1 MKRFFLHSIQGRI
14 IALLLLFMTV
24 SLVASWFTIHYATQT
39 VLEDEKKGKLIAFAS
54 FLDIYLGDRTY
65 DDILAERGASDATR
79 EEKIAALNA
88 ELKGITDE
96 VAASSPGLGVGY
108 YSRELDA
115 ILTYGPSSEYQSTV
129 GTSIAENH
137 PGRVV
142 METGRAAVQ
151 EGTMV
156 RGDIMNAMVPVTRDG
171 ETIGYIWA
179 NELRTKIEQDFSRIT
194 SGMLTLII
202 IIYITV
208 VFAALF
214 FFRRTTRDIEG
225 IIRGVRELRGDLTK
239 RLSVAGGDLG
249 EVVESINTMAADILK
264 AQEEHKALLIAEAAN
279 QAQRDFLARMSHE
292 IRTPM
297 NGVIGMTLLA
307 KSAPTE
313 QQRMEYIDKIH
324 LSASLLLGIINDIL
338 DFSKI
343 EAGKMEIESAPFHTQ
358 NIIDTVRDIIQ
369 PKADEK
375 DLDLVLSIDASVPK
389 MMRGDGMRLSQI
401 LLNLLGNAIKFT
413 QEGSVTLTRWAAPA
427 EDGKLRL
434 DCSVRDTGIGMDET
448 QQENILKPFAQADS
462 STARRFGGTGLGLS
476 ISKALTEL
484 MGGRLTIA
492 SKPGEGSEFSFFLY
506 LEPYDDETAPGQV
519 MDDEAAV
526 QRYDGYELLIVEDNE
541 INRIIAETLFGAMGF
556 AVDTAEDGR
565 EGVDAFAA
573 KRYDLILMD
582 IRMPVMDGFEATQ
595 EIRRKEAQ
603 RAGAVAGQGDSPSVP
618 REGANAPPRTPIIAM
633 TANAMQEDR
642 ELSLKSGMDGHI
654 SKPINISEVQSVL
667 YDVLIRRRS

>member
-1 MKRFFLHSIQGRI
+1 MKRFFLHSTQGRI
-14 IALLLLFMTV
+14 IALLLLFMTA
-24 SLVASWFTIHYATQT
+24 SLAASWFTIHYATQT
-39 VLEDEKKGKLIAFAS
+39 VLKEEKKGKLTAFAN

-65 DDILAERGASDATR
+65 DDILAEQGALDATR
-79 EEKIAALNA
+79 EEKIAVLNA

-96 VAASSPGLGVGY
+96 MAASSPGLGVGY

-115 ILTYGPSSEYQSTV
+115 ILTYGPSSEYQNTV

-142 METGRAAVQ
+142 MATGRASVQ

-202 IIYITV
+202 IIYIVV
-208 VFAALF
+208 VFVAIL
-214 FFRRTTRDIEG
+214 FFRRTTRDIAE
-225 IIRGVRELRGDLTK
+225 IVKGVRELRGDLTK

-264 AQEEHKALLIAEAAN
+264 AQEEHKALLMAEAAN

-313 QQRMEYIDKIH
+313 AQRLDYIDKIQ

-343 EAGKMEIESAPFHTQ
+343 EAGKMEIESAPFHVD
-358 NIIDTVRDIIQ
+358 NIIDTVRDIVQ

-375 DLDLVLSIDASVPK
+375 DIELNISVDASVPK
-389 MMRGDGMRLSQI
+389 MVRGDGMRLSQI

-413 QEGSVTLTRWAAPA
+413 QEGSVTLTMRAAPTGG
-427 EDGKLRL
+427 GKIRL
-434 DCSVRDTGIGMDET
+434 DCSVRDTGIGMDEA
-448 QQENILKPFAQADS
+448 QMENILKPFAQADS
-462 STARRFGGTGLGLS
+462 STARKFGGTGLGLS

-484 MGGRLTIA
+484 MGGRLAIA
-492 SKPGEGSEFSFFLY
+492 SKPGEGSDFSFFLY
-506 LEPYDDETAPGQV
+506 LEPYDDKAAGELI
-519 MDDEAAV
+519 MDDEAAE
-526 QRYDGYELLIVEDNE
+526 QRYEGYELLLVEDNE
-541 INRIIAETLFGAMGF
+541 INRIIAETLFAAMGF
-556 AVDTAEDGR
+556 VIDTAEDGR
-565 EGVDAFAA
+565 EGVEAFSS
-573 KRYDLILMD
+573 KHYDLILMD
-582 IRMPVMDGFEATQ
+582 IRMPVMDGFEATH
-595 EIRRKEAQ
+595 EIRRIEAE
-603 RAGAVAGQGDSPSVP
+603 REASGADAAP
-618 REGANAPPRTPIIAM
+618 RVPIIAM

-642 ELSLKSGMDGHI
+642 ELSIEAGMDGHI
-654 SKPINISEVQSVL
+654 SKPINIGEVQSVI